1 MNNILDFFTAQFHE
15 GREYRTI
22 NVYRSALS
30 AILPLVDGHKVGS
43 RPLVS
48 QLLKGVYHLRPP
60 QPCYAQT
67 WKVDKLIQFINSLGP
82 NDQLSTKYYPTSW

>member
-1 MNNILDFFTAQFHE
+1 MNILDFFTAQFHE

-22 NVYRSALS
+22 NVYRSTLS

-43 RPLVS
+43 HPLVS

-60 QPCYAQT
+60 QPCLCT
-67 WKVDKLIQFINSLGP
+67 VHKFVGSK
-82 NDQLSTKYYPTSW
+82 